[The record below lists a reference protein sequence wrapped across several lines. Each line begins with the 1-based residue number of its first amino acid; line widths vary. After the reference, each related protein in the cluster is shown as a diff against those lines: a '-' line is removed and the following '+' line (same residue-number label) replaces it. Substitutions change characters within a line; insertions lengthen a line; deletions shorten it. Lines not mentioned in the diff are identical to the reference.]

1 MGQIGKA
8 REGRWCR
15 DRLARRPF
23 ENSKGESMMIEA
35 ERGLGRDKL
44 HGRRRLLAAG
54 MRRRHS
60 VGTTLP
66 AHVSATRLLFGGG
79 SLCHT
84 RHKRSSDDGQQQQQS
99 RDFCRS
105 IHGAVKVR
113 AYPT

>member
-66 AHVSATRLLFGGG
+66 DDVIGRRSRFASYAPKKNVLL
-79 SLCHT
+79 
-84 RHKRSSDDGQQQQQS
+84 
-99 RDFCRS
+99 CRM
-105 IHGAVKVR
+105 GPPVF
-113 AYPT
+113 PPN